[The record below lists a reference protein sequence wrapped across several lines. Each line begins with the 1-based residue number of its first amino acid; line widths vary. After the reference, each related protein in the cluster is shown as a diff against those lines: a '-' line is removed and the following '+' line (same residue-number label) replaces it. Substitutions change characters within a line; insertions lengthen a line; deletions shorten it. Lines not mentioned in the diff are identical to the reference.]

1 MHSSG
6 GLIVTYLIEVNNVLS
21 KALPPLA
28 SLLHL
33 GSHKGIFLPTVVD
46 NPVALFADDPK
57 CGKVICKID
66 DCHELQDDL
75 LCLQEWSQAW
85 RLSFNS
91 TKCEVLTVS
100 RKRSPISYDY
110 KIGSQSLV
118 RVTSQKDLGVI
129 VTKDLKWNA
138 HVDNTVAKAFKMLG
152 FLRRHTCKSF
162 DGDTRRLYF
171 C

>member
-1 MHSSG
+1 MTCRPL
-6 GLIVTYLIEVNNVLS
+6 LII
-21 KALPPLA
+21 
-28 SLLHL
+28 LLQ
-33 GSHKGIFLPTVVD
+33 
-46 NPVALFADDPK
+46 K
-57 CGKVICKID
+57 CRKVICKMD

-118 RVTSQKDLGVI
+118 HVTSQTDLGVI

-162 DGDTRRLYF
+162 DGDRRRLLYLTLVRSQIRYANEVWAPQSIGGKKKIVSLQRRATI
-171 C
+171 